1 MKKGIALFTVL
12 LLMLTLWA
20 GCPVLAETAPGR
32 NAELDA
38 AFAAGEPVRLVP
50 VEPDGCPGA
59 GWMPISLSPDGRTVL
74 WRNQNVRTLTADG
87 TELRPAL
94 ILTRDGTETQVVF
107 NAGKGAGDP
116 YGKSKMLVR
125 ALTALPPLEGLSW
138 SDDGR
143 FPRGNRRSR

>member
-1 MKKGIALFTVL
+1 
-12 LLMLTLWA
+12 MLTLWA

-74 WRNQNVRTLTADG
+74 WRNQNERTLTA
-87 TELRPAL
+87 
-94 ILTRDGTETQVVF
+94 DGTETQVVF